1 MWSTLNVER
10 QPSSEMSQ
18 LTVWLNQYYPAV
30 RFARPTFE
38 TWNPL
43 RTPEHVQKQVYFQR
57 TVHTKDTP
65 RLLRDI
71 EAVQGTDGIYYAGAY
86 CVYGM
91 GLLEQAAVSGAAA
104 VRVRVRP

>member
-1 MWSTLNVER
+1 M
-10 QPSSEMSQ
+10 
-18 LTVWLNQYYPAV
+18 
-30 RFARPTFE
+30 
-38 TWNPL
+38 
-43 RTPEHVQKQVYFQR
+43 
-57 TVHTKDTP
+57 HTADTP

-71 EAVQGTDGIYYAGAY
+71 EAVQGTHGIYYAGAY

>member
-1 MWSTLNVER
+1 M
-10 QPSSEMSQ
+10 
-18 LTVWLNQYYPAV
+18 
-30 RFARPTFE
+30 
-38 TWNPL
+38 
-43 RTPEHVQKQVYFQR
+43 
-57 TVHTKDTP
+57 HTADTP